1 MQSCL
6 AKQQCTRHRQPRSK
20 VDLKGVEQN
29 HQYETDLQR
38 IFSLG
43 RFSPFRVPFSS
54 SQGYPQAQSLVLKHI
69 KWQLTCISKIGP
81 GPGIAHVLLCLVG
94 HLPAHIAQQLAE
106 GQALFREG
114 NQQLSQA
121 MALVPAQSLLSAST
135 SGSTFGM
142 PAPSQAR
149 PLAPCLYQSHPASI
163 TALFISPPA
172 CEQPAGKS
180 LWAKSYTDK
189 LKSFKSFTNYMA
201 SRHPKHS

>member
-1 MQSCL
+1 M
-6 AKQQCTRHRQPRSK
+6 QPRSK

-38 IFSLG
+38 IFSLR

-54 SQGYPQAQSLVLKHI
+54 SQGYPQAQTLVVKHI
-69 KWQLTCISKIGP
+69 NWQLTCIRKIGP
-81 GPGIAHVLLCLVG
+81 GPGIAHMLLCVVG

-149 PLAPCLYQSHPASI
+149 PPLLH
-163 TALFISPPA
+163 A
-172 CEQPAGKS
+172 CINPILQ
-180 LWAKSYTDK
+180 
-189 LKSFKSFTNYMA
+189 A
-201 SRHPKHS
+201 SRPFSFPLLHVSNQLGSHCGQRATQTN